1 MEQKDFELKLAE
13 LKTALDAAT
22 DKKVKDSIEK
32 EMKALEAKFPD
43 LLKDV
48 TLDLT
53 EIKAWQ
59 VTKDEA
65 DKKNQEALNELIV
78 SQQKRKTPETGTSF
92 KDALGE
98 AMEQKKADI
107 QGYTKNRQQALLDN
121 MWSKQMAVNKI
132 GGLI

>member
-22 DKKVKDSIEK
+22 DKKVKESIEK

-65 DKKNQEALNELIV
+65 DKKNQEALKTKTSLV
-78 SQQKRKTPETGTSF
+78 QQY
-92 KDALGE
+92 
-98 AMEQKKADI
+98 QV
-107 QGYTKNRQQALLDN
+107 Q
-121 MWSKQMAVNKI
+121 
-132 GGLI
+132 